1 MTFLGKKNLELN
13 IKKIKFFIS
22 DIDGVMTDGNI
33 FFYKGEIYRKFNVK
47 DGLGIKLLK
56 IAEIEPIILSSK
68 SSFQSKERF
77 ASLGVSLYFEGIEKK
92 YDFLEKFLKTN
103 NMLWENVC
111 YMGDDLPDLL
121 LMKKSGFAIC
131 PSDAVDEVK
140 KVADYI
146 CMKKGGEGAFREGV
160 EELIK
165 RMGKWEKV
173 KGKRISMSF

>member
-1 MTFLGKKNLELN
+1 LN

-56 IAEIEPIILSSK
+56 LIDIEPVILSSK
-68 SSFQSKERF
+68 SSYQTKERF
-77 ASLGVSLYFEGIEKK
+77 ISLGVNLYFEGVEKK
-92 YDFLEKFLKTN
+92 YDFIEKFLKKTN
-103 NMLWENVC
+103 IGWENIC

-121 LMKKSGFAIC
+121 PMKKASFSIC
-131 PSDAVDEVK
+131 PFDAVKEVK
-140 KVADYI
+140 NVADYV
-146 CMKKGGEGAFREGV
+146 CVKKGGEGAFREGV

-165 RMGKWEKV
+165 RMGKWEKI
-173 KGKRISMSF
+173 KEKYSSML